1 MFKYNHKWKYT
12 NPLNIPNT
20 ATKNRTI
27 HCQPQTVNRQPQ
39 YISTIHVVLTKS
51 MQAEYVKNISHKT
64 LQSNHNTLLTVNR
77 KPLTKKSPSIIY

>member
-27 HCQPQTVNRQPQ
+27 HCQPQ